1 MITIIFNDDI
11 AYTYSSFEEILKLEN
26 YNDITY
32 LNYSHTIKSPIYSL
46 IIHILCF
53 TGFKIYSLPKL
64 PNSLQELWCDNNYLY
79 SLPELPNSLTK
90 LICYNNNI
98 SRLPELPNSL
108 EYLSCGYNNLSNLPE
123 LPNLLKFLNCRNNKF
138 SYLPELPNSLQYFI
152 CSNNNLSSLPKIP
165 NSAYIFNYD
174 NNPIHFHIKK
184 YFYNNT
190 KKYFDHQR
198 QMRRIFVNKIGNWYL
213 DCKYNPKYLYCRNR
227 LMKEYKELYGK

>member
-1 MITIIFNDDI
+1 MTITIKFNDNIEHKYD
-11 AYTYSSFEEILKLEN
+11 SFEEILKIDN
-26 YNDITY
+26 YNDIIDINCHRNNLLY
-32 LNYSHTIKSPIYSL
+32 
-46 IIHILCF
+46 
-53 TGFKIYSLPKL
+53 LPKL
-64 PNSLQELWCDNNYLY
+64 PNLLTHLTCGYNNLSSLPELPNTLTKLMCYDNNL
-79 SLPELPNSLTK
+79 SILPELPNSLNK
-90 LICYNNNI
+90 LYC
-98 SRLPELPNSL
+98 NS
-108 EYLSCGYNNLSNLPE
+108 NNLHN
-123 LPNLLKFLNCRNNKF
+123 
-138 SYLPELPNSLQYFI
+138 LPELPNSLQYLYCWNNKLSSLPELPNSLI
-152 CSNNNLSSLPKIP
+152 TLSCSYNKLSSLPKIP